1 MFTFLH
7 AADIHLDSPLKG
19 LEQYEGAPV
28 DQIREATRRA
38 LANLVELALDQ
49 AVAFVLIAGDLY
61 DGDWK
66 EFRTGLFFVDQMR
79 KLRDAKI
86 PVYLIAGNH
95 DAANKMTKKL
105 PMPDNVHMLAANKP
119 ETVCLES
126 CEVAIHGQSYARG
139 AVLENLAAGYPA
151 PEPGM
156 FNIGLLHT
164 SATGREGHET
174 YAPCTLDDLRAKQ
187 YDYWALGHIHKREV
201 LSTDPPIVFPGN
213 LQGRHV
219 RETGPKGCTLVTV
232 DDRSRVHL
240 EAVALDVFR
249 WEHCRVDATGADCGE
264 AVLDRVRSQLAKAAA
279 GADGLSMAVRI
290 EVCGDCQAHR
300 EMSAESYRWTNLV
313 RDVASDVGGGTMWV
327 EKVALRTSMPTARDH
342 ARWTDGPIGELV
354 QYLNELRSDADGMA
368 ALSAELSDLQEKL
381 PPELKEGAESLG
393 LDDPA
398 RLRES
403 LDQVEQMLIHQLLD
417 REAAS

>member
-1 MFTFLH
+1 MFKFIH

-38 LANLVELALDQ
+38 LGNLVELAIEQ
-49 AVAFVLIAGDLY
+49 IVSFVLIAGDLY

-79 KLRDAKI
+79 KLREAGI

-119 ETVCLES
+119 ETVHLES
-126 CEVAIHGQSYARG
+126 CEVAIHGQSFARS
-139 AVLENLAAGYPA
+139 AVLDNLAAGYPS

-174 YAPCTLDDLRAKQ
+174 YAPCTIDDLRSKQ
-187 YDYWALGHIHKREV
+187 YDYWALGHIHKRE
-201 LSTDPPIVFPGN
+201 LLCQDPPILFPGN

-232 DDRSRVHL
+232 DHQSRPHL
-240 EAVALDVFR
+240 EPVMLDVFR
-249 WEHCRVDATGADCGE
+249 WEHCRVDVAGAESGE
-264 AVLDRVRSQLAKAAA
+264 AVLDRVRHQLAKAAA
-279 GADGLSMAVRI
+279 SADGLAMAVRI
-290 EVCGDCQAHR
+290 EVSGACPAHR
-300 EMSAESYRWTNLV
+300 ELAAESYAWTNAL
-313 RDVASDVGGGTMWV
+313 RDVASDVGNGSIWV
-327 EKVALRTSMPTARDH
+327 EKIALRTAMPVSPTGAQW
-342 ARWTDGPIGELV
+342 ADGPIGELI
-354 QYLNELRSDADGMA
+354 QYIGELRSGADGCA
-368 ALSAELSDLQEKL
+368 ALATELEEFKDRL
-381 PPELKEGAESLG
+381 PPELKEGPEALG
-393 LDDPA
+393 LDDPV
-398 RLRES
+398 RLRET
-403 LDQVEQMLIHQLLD
+403 LDQVEQMLIHQLLG
-417 REAAS
+417 REAIG

>member
-1 MFTFLH
+1 MFKFIH

-49 AVAFVLIAGDLY
+49 TVAFVLIAGDLY

-79 KLRDAKI
+79 RLRDAGI
-86 PVYLIAGNH
+86 PVYLVAGNH

-105 PMPDNVHMLAANKP
+105 PMPDNITMLAANKP
-119 ETVCLES
+119 ETVHLES

-139 AVLENLAAGYPA
+139 AVLENLANGYPT

-164 SATGREGHET
+164 SATGREGHEA
-174 YAPCTLDDLRAKQ
+174 YAPCTLEDLRSRQ

-201 LSTDPPIVFPGN
+201 LSTEPPIVFPGN
-213 LQGRHV
+213 IQGRHV

-232 DDRSRVHL
+232 DDQSRAHL
-240 EAVALDVFR
+240 EPIALDVFR
-249 WEHCRVDATGADCGE
+249 WEHCRVDATGAECGE
-264 AVLDRVRSQLAKAAA
+264 AVLDRVRGQLVKVAA

-290 EVCGDCQAHR
+290 EVCGACQAHR
-300 EMSAESYRWTNLV
+300 ELAAESHRWTNAL
-313 RDVASDVGGGTMWV
+313 RDVASDVGGGAIWV
-327 EKVALRTSMPTARDH
+327 EKVALRTTMPVSRDGSQ
-342 ARWTDGPIGELV
+342 WTDGPIGELV
-354 QYLNELRSDADGMA
+354 QYVTELRSSTDGIA
-368 ALSAELSDLQEKL
+368 ALAAELNDLREKL
-381 PPELKEGAESLG
+381 PPELKEGAESMG

-398 RLRES
+398 KLRDS
-403 LDQVEQMLIHQLLD
+403 LEQVEQMLIHQLLG
-417 REAAS
+417 REAV

>member
-1 MFTFLH
+1 MFKFIH

-38 LANLVELALDQ
+38 LGNLVELAIEQ
-49 AVAFVLIAGDLY
+49 TVSFVLIAGDLY

-79 KLRDAKI
+79 KLRDAGI

-105 PMPDNVHMLAANKP
+105 PMPDNVRMLAANKP
-119 ETVCLES
+119 ETVHLES

-139 AVLENLAAGYPA
+139 AVLENLAAGYPS

-164 SATGREGHET
+164 SAMGREGHET
-174 YAPCTLDDLRAKQ
+174 YAPCTVEDLRSKQ

-201 LSTDPPIVFPGN
+201 LATDPPIVFPGN
-213 LQGRHV
+213 IQGRHV
-219 RETGPKGCTLVTV
+219 REAGPKGCTLVTV
-232 DDRSRVHL
+232 DNQSRTHL
-240 EAVALDVFR
+240 EPVALDVFR
-249 WEHCRVDATGADCGE
+249 WEHCRVDVAGAECGD
-264 AVLDRVRSQLAKAAA
+264 AVLDRVRSHLVKAAA
-279 GADGLSMAVRI
+279 RAAGLAMAVRI
-290 EVCGDCQAHR
+290 EVGGACQAHR
-300 EMSAESYRWTNLV
+300 ELAAESYRWTNAL
-313 RDVASDVGGGTMWV
+313 RDVATDVGNGAIWV
-327 EKVALRTSMPTARDH
+327 EKIALRTAMPVSPTGTQWA
-342 ARWTDGPIGELV
+342 DGPIGELI
-354 QYLNELRSDADGMA
+354 QYLGELRSGADGLA
-368 ALSAELSDLQEKL
+368 TLATELEEFKDRL
-381 PPELKEGAESLG
+381 PPELREGPEALG

-398 RLRES
+398 RLRET
-403 LDQVEQMLIHQLLD
+403 LDQVEQMLIHQLLG
-417 REAAS
+417 REAVG